1 MKTEYPFED
10 KTALKHKQETK
21 EPSAEELLYKHDIS
35 IMQIEHRLNSLENL
49 VHQLHEAIPIYYVK
63 KEINEI

>member
-21 EPSAEELLYKHDIS
+21 EPSAEELIYKHDIK
-35 IMQIEHRLNSLENL
+35 IQELDTRLNSLENL
-49 VHQLHEAIPIYYVK
+49 VNTIHQAVPVYWEVIEDK
-63 KEINEI
+63 

>member
-21 EPSAEELLYKHDIS
+21 EPSAEELLYQHDIKIQELS
-35 IMQIEHRLNSLENL
+35 IRMDQVENKLNLIMNKYNL
-49 VHQLHEAIPIYYVK
+49 YWDNNK
-63 KEINEI
+63 DK

>member
-21 EPSAEELLYKHDIS
+21 EPSVEELLYKHDIKL
-35 IMQIEHRLNSLENL
+35 QELDTRLNSLENL
-49 VHQLHEAIPIYYVK
+49 VNDIHQAVPVYWEVIEDK
-63 KEINEI
+63 

>member
-21 EPSAEELLYKHDIS
+21 EQSVEELLYQHDVKL
-35 IMQIEHRLNSLENL
+35 QELDTRLNSLENL
-49 VHQLHEAIPIYYVK
+49 VNTIHQAVPVYWEVIEDK
-63 KEINEI
+63 

>member
-21 EPSAEELLYKHDIS
+21 EPSAEELLYQHDIKL
-35 IMQIEHRLNSLENL
+35 QELDTRLNSLENL
-49 VHQLHEAIPIYYVK
+49 VNTIHQAVPVYWEVIEDK
-63 KEINEI
+63 

>member
-21 EPSAEELLYKHDIS
+21 EQSLEELIYKHDIKL
-35 IMQIEHRLNSLENL
+35 QELDTRLNSLENL
-49 VHQLHEAIPIYYVK
+49 VNTIHQAVPVYWEVIEDK
-63 KEINEI
+63 

>member
-21 EPSAEELLYKHDIS
+21 EPSAEELIYKHDIKL
-35 IMQIEHRLNSLENL
+35 QELDTRLNSLENL
-49 VHQLHEAIPIYYVK
+49 VNTIHQAVPVYWEVIEDK
-63 KEINEI
+63 

>member
-21 EPSAEELLYKHDIS
+21 EQSIEELLYQHDIK
-35 IMQIEHRLNSLENL
+35 IHELDTRLNSLENL
-49 VHQLHEAIPIYYVK
+49 VNTIHQAVPVYWEVIEDK
-63 KEINEI
+63 

>member
-10 KTALKHKQETK
+10 KTALIHNKGTK
-21 EPSAEELLYKHDIS
+21 EQSVEELIYKHDIT
-35 IMQIEHRLNSLENL
+35 IMQLEHRLNSLENL

-63 KEINEI
+63 KE

>member
-21 EPSAEELLYKHDIS
+21 EPSTEELLYQHDIK
-35 IMQIEHRLNSLENL
+35 IQELDTRLNSLENI
-49 VHQLHEAIPIYYVK
+49 VNTIHQAVPVYWEVIEDK
-63 KEINEI
+63 